1 MKVSLEQE
9 WATLRLAYLLAAL
22 DGNVSDGAFGEEPF
36 IREKMARDIGR

>member
-1 MKVSLEQE
+1 MKMSQDQE

-36 IREKMARDIGR
+36 IRDKMVRDIGR

>member
-1 MKVSLEQE
+1 MKVPLEQE

-36 IREKMARDIGR
+36 IRGKW